1 MDERGFRQFGEL
13 MVVIR
18 DWNEVMPQEDFTS
31 LVWNY
36 EQMPNVPDGSE
47 SPDDAQKYQDWMEE
61 HQKLV
66 NKALLIVAKQRHG
79 STGNVPLIFQSE
91 YTKFS
96 SPNYRDYS
104 DFGEE

>member
-1 MDERGFRQFGEL
+1 MPSFWEKVSVNGIEMD
-13 MVVIR
+13 V
-18 DWNEVMPQEDFTS
+18 
-31 LVWNY
+31 Y
-36 EQMPNVPDGSE
+36 ANVPDGSE

-96 SPNYRDYS
+96 SPSYRDYS

>member
-1 MDERGFRQFGEL
+1 
-13 MVVIR
+13 
-18 DWNEVMPQEDFTS
+18 MPQEDYTS

-96 SPNYRDYS
+96 SPSYRDYS